1 MCECVCDV
9 WSPGATNGAG
19 ESQDHYVEA
28 VRALETLL
36 SVSVSLSPSTLL
48 PIPPSRPDRDH
59 KDTSVEAMKTG
70 HRQGR
75 SDVREGW
82 GLAERAHTHLSKSR
96 KNKEALSTSFTNTHM
111 GARTHEKQL

>member
-1 MCECVCDV
+1 MCECMSDV

-36 SVSVSLSPSTLL
+36 SISLSPSTPL
-48 PIPPSRPDRDH
+48 PIPPSRPGRDH
-59 KDTSVEAMKTG
+59 KDTSEEAMKTG

-75 SDVREGW
+75 SDV
-82 GLAERAHTHLSKSR
+82 
-96 KNKEALSTSFTNTHM
+96 
-111 GARTHEKQL
+111 